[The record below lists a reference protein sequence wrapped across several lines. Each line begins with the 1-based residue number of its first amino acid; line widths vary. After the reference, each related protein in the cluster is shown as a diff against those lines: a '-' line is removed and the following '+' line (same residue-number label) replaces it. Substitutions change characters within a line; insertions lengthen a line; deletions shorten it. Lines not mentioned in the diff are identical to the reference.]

1 MGDKKIAVVV
11 NNVEKE
17 YPRGVTF
24 EDIAKEYQKDYDARI
39 VLAVADGKLYELNK
53 KIGRNCS
60 VSFVTLK
67 DQSGYQTYKRSAC
80 LLLVKSFT
88 DVVGEENIRD
98 FIIEFSISKGY
109 FCSAVGDFTLNE
121 KLLKKVKKRMDELV
135 EQDIPI
141 CKISYH
147 INDAVEIF
155 RQHNMTDKEK
165 LFKYRRASRVNVYNL
180 DEYHD
185 YYYGYMLPSTGY
197 ITSYELSL
205 YDDGFILQL
214 PTRREPGVVPHVEVP
229 EKLYRTMKETADW
242 AKGLGVATVGDLND
256 RICAGEFNDL
266 VLVQEAMQ
274 EGNIVRIAED
284 VVKREGVKFVMI
296 AGPSSSGKTTFSYRL
311 SVQLRAHGLRPHT
324 IALDDYFK
332 NREDTPLDEDGNYNF
347 ECLEAIDTEG
357 FNRDMTALLA
367 GETVEL
373 PSFNFKTGSREYRGN
388 YKRLG
393 AEDILVLEGIHGLN
407 EKMSYALPKES
418 KYKIYI
424 SSLTT
429 LNVDEHNRIATTDGR
444 LIRRMVR
451 DHRTRGTSARNTLAM
466 WGSVRRGEEENIF
479 PFQESADAMFNS
491 ALIYELAV
499 LKQFAEPLLFAIGRD
514 DSEYQEAKR
523 LLKFLDYFVG
533 VTSENLPNNSI
544 IREFVGGSMFP
555 V

>member
-1 MGDKKIAVVV
+1 MEKKLKIVV

-17 YPRGVTF
+17 YPRGITF
-24 EDIAKEYQKDYDARI
+24 EKIAKEHQHEYDSRI
-39 VLAVADGKLYELNK
+39 VLAIADGKLNELNK
-53 KIGRNCS
+53 KAGRSCT

-80 LLLVKSFT
+80 LLLVKAFT
-88 DVVGEENIRD
+88 DVVGEENIKD
-98 FIIEFSISKGY
+98 FDIEFSISKGY
-109 FCSAVGDFTLNE
+109 FCSTIGDFVLDK
-121 KLLKKVKKRMDELV
+121 KLLSGVKKRMDELV
-135 EQDIPI
+135 AEDIPI
-141 CKISYH
+141 NKMSYH
-147 INDAVEIF
+147 IDDAVEIF
-155 RQHNMTDKEK
+155 RSHNMRDKEK
-165 LFKYRRASRVNVYNL
+165 LFKYRRASRVNVYSI
-180 DEYHD
+180 DDYHD
-185 YYYGYMLPSTGY
+185 YYYGYMVPSTGY
-197 ITSYELSL
+197 ITSYELKL
-205 YDDGFILQL
+205 YDDRFILQL
-214 PTRREPGVVPHVEVP
+214 PTRNEPGKVP
-229 EKLYRTMKETADW
+229 EVNVPAKLYRTMKETTDW
-242 AKGLGVATVGDLND
+242 AKKLGIATVGDLND
-256 RICAGEFNDL
+256 RICSGGFNDL

-274 EGNIVRIAED
+274 EGNIVKIAED
-284 VVKREGVKFVMI
+284 IAARPGVKFVMI
-296 AGPSSSGKTTFSYRL
+296 AGPSSSGKTTFSHRL
-311 SVQLRAHGLRPHT
+311 SVQLRAHGLIPHP

-332 NREDTPLDEDGNYNF
+332 NREDTPLDEDGKYNF

-357 FNRDMTALLA
+357 FNRDMTALLS

-373 PSFNFKTGSREYRGN
+373 PTFNFKTGSREYLGN

-407 EKMSYALPKES
+407 EKMSYALPRES

-466 WGSVRRGEEENIF
+466 WNSVRRGEEEYIF

-491 ALIYELAV
+491 ALVYELSV
-499 LKQFAEPLLFAIGRD
+499 LKQFAEPLLFAIGRE
-514 DSEYQEAKR
+514 DSEYLEAKR

>member
-1 MGDKKIAVVV
+1 MEKKLKIAV

-17 YPRGVTF
+17 YPRGITF
-24 EDIAKEYQKDYDARI
+24 EKIAEEHQHEYDSRI
-39 VLAVADGKLYELNK
+39 VLAIADGKLNELNK
-53 KIGRNCS
+53 KVGRSCT
-60 VSFVTLK
+60 VSFLTLK

-80 LLLVKSFT
+80 LLLVKAFT
-88 DVVGEENIRD
+88 DVVGEESIKD
-98 FIIEFSISKGY
+98 FDIEFSVSKGY
-109 FCSAVGDFTLNE
+109 FCSASGDFILDE
-121 KLLKKVKKRMDELV
+121 KLLSRVRQRMDELV
-135 EQDIPI
+135 REDIPI
-141 CKISYH
+141 NKMSYH
-147 INDAVEIF
+147 IDDAVEIF
-155 RQHNMTDKEK
+155 RSHNMRDKEK
-165 LFKYRRASRVNVYNL
+165 LFKYRRASRVNVYSI
-180 DEYHD
+180 DDYHD
-185 YYYGYMLPSTGY
+185 YYYGYMVPSTGY
-197 ITSYELSL
+197 ITSYDIRL

-214 PTRREPGVVPHVEVP
+214 PTRKEPGKVPAINVP
-229 EKLYRTMKETADW
+229 EKLYKTMKQTTDW
-242 AKGLGVATVGDLND
+242 AKRLGIATVGDLND
-256 RICAGEFNDL
+256 RICSGGFNDL

-274 EGNIVRIAED
+274 EGNIVKIAED
-284 VVKREGVKFVMI
+284 IASRAGVKFVMI
-296 AGPSSSGKTTFSYRL
+296 AGPSSSGKTTFSHRL
-311 SVQLRAHGLRPHT
+311 SVQLRAHGLIPHT

-332 NREDTPLDEDGNYNF
+332 NREDTPLDEDGKYNF

-357 FNRDMTALLA
+357 FNRDMTALLS

-373 PSFNFKTGSREYRGN
+373 PTFNFKTGSREYLGN

-393 AEDILVLEGIHGLN
+393 ADDILVLEGIHGLN
-407 EKMSYALPKES
+407 EKMSYALPRES

-466 WGSVRRGEEENIF
+466 WNSVRKGEEEYIF

-491 ALIYELAV
+491 ALVYELSV
-499 LKQFAEPLLFAIGRD
+499 LKQFAEPLLFSIGRE
-514 DSEYQEAKR
+514 DSEYLEAKR

>member
-1 MGDKKIAVVV
+1 MEKKLKIAV

-17 YPRGVTF
+17 YPRGITF
-24 EDIAKEYQKDYDARI
+24 EQIAKEHQHEYDSRI
-39 VLAVADGKLYELNK
+39 VLATADGKLNELNK
-53 KIGRNCS
+53 KVGRSCT
-60 VSFVTLK
+60 VSFLTLK

-80 LLLVKSFT
+80 LLLVKAFN
-88 DVVGEENIRD
+88 DVAGEENIKD
-98 FIIEFSISKGY
+98 FDIEFSVSKGY
-109 FCSAVGDFTLNE
+109 FCNASGDFILDE
-121 KLLKKVKKRMDELV
+121 KLLSEVKKRMDELV
-135 EQDIPI
+135 REDIPI
-141 CKISYH
+141 NKMSYH
-147 INDAVEIF
+147 IDDAVEIF
-155 RQHNMTDKEK
+155 RSHNMKDKEK
-165 LFKYRRASRVNVYNL
+165 LFKYRRASRVNVYSL
-180 DEYHD
+180 DDYHD
-185 YYYGYMLPSTGY
+185 YYYGYMVPSTGY
-197 ITSYELSL
+197 IDSYDIRL

-214 PTRREPGVVPHVEVP
+214 PTRKEPGKVP
-229 EKLYRTMKETADW
+229 EINVPQKLYNTMKQTTDW
-242 AKGLGVATVGDLND
+242 AKRLGIATVGDLND
-256 RICAGEFNDL
+256 RICSGGFNDL

-274 EGNIVRIAED
+274 EGNIVKIAED
-284 VVKREGVKFVMI
+284 IASREGVKFVMI
-296 AGPSSSGKTTFSYRL
+296 AGPSSSGKTTFSHRL
-311 SVQLRAHGLRPHT
+311 SVQLRAHGLIPHT

-332 NREDTPLDEDGNYNF
+332 NREDTPLDEDGKYNF

-357 FNRDMTALLA
+357 FNRDMTALLS

-373 PSFNFKTGSREYRGN
+373 PSFNFKTGSREYLGN

-393 AEDILVLEGIHGLN
+393 ADDILVLEGIHGLN
-407 EKMSYALPKES
+407 EKMSYALPRES

-466 WGSVRRGEEENIF
+466 WNSVRKGEEEYIF

-491 ALIYELAV
+491 ALVYELSV
-499 LKQFAEPLLFAIGRD
+499 LKQFAEPLLFSIGRE
-514 DSEYQEAKR
+514 DSEYLEAKR

>member
-1 MGDKKIAVVV
+1 M
-11 NNVEKE
+11 
-17 YPRGVTF
+17 
-24 EDIAKEYQKDYDARI
+24 
-39 VLAVADGKLYELNK
+39 
-53 KIGRNCS
+53 
-60 VSFVTLK
+60 
-67 DQSGYQTYKRSAC
+67 
-80 LLLVKSFT
+80 
-88 DVVGEENIRD
+88 VGEENIKD
-98 FIIEFSISKGY
+98 FDIEFSISKGY
-109 FCSAVGDFTLNE
+109 FCSASGNFVLDE
-121 KLLKKVKKRMDELV
+121 KLLSKVKQRMDELV
-135 EQDIPI
+135 EEDIPVN
-141 CKISYH
+141 KMSYH
-147 INDAVEIF
+147 IDDAIEIF
-155 RQHNMTDKEK
+155 RSHNMRDKEK
-165 LFKYRRASRVNVYNL
+165 LFRYRRASRVNVYSI
-180 DEYHD
+180 DDYHD
-185 YYYGYMLPSTGY
+185 YYYGYMVPSTGY
-197 ITSYELSL
+197 ITSYDLKL

-214 PTRREPGVVPHVEVP
+214 PTRNEPGKVP
-229 EKLYRTMKETADW
+229 EINVPAKLYRTMKETTDW
-242 AKGLGVATVGDLND
+242 AKKLGIATVGDLND
-256 RICAGEFNDL
+256 RICSGGFNDL

-274 EGNIVRIAED
+274 EGNIVKIAED
-284 VVKREGVKFVMI
+284 IAARPGVKFVMI
-296 AGPSSSGKTTFSYRL
+296 AGPSSSGKTTFSHRL
-311 SVQLRAHGLRPHT
+311 SVQLRAHGLIPHP

-332 NREDTPLDEDGNYNF
+332 NREDTPLDEDGKYNF

-357 FNRDMTALLA
+357 FNRDMTALLS

-373 PSFNFKTGSREYRGN
+373 PTFNFKTGSREYLGN

-407 EKMSYALPKES
+407 EKMSYALPRES

-466 WGSVRRGEEENIF
+466 WNSVRRGEEEYIF

-491 ALIYELAV
+491 ALVYELSV
-499 LKQFAEPLLFAIGRD
+499 LKQFAEPLLFAIGKE
-514 DSEYQEAKR
+514 DSEYLEAKR

>member
-1 MGDKKIAVVV
+1 MAEKSIRVAV

-17 YPRGVTF
+17 YRKGVTF
-24 EDIAKEYQKDYDARI
+24 EEIAKEFQAQYDSKI
-39 VLAVADGKLYELNK
+39 VLAVANGKLNELNK
-53 KIGRNCS
+53 KVGRDS
-60 VSFVTLK
+60 TVSFVTLK

-80 LLLVKSFT
+80 LLLVKAFT
-88 DVVGEENIRD
+88 DVVGEENIKEFR
-98 FIIEFSISKGY
+98 IEFSISKGY
-109 FCSAVGDFTLNE
+109 FCSTSGNFKLNAE
-121 KLLKKVKKRMDELV
+121 LLKKVKKRMDELAA
-135 EQDIPI
+135 EDLPI
-141 CKISYH
+141 CKMSHH
-147 INDAVEIF
+147 IDDAIEIF
-155 RQHNMTDKEK
+155 RNHNMSDKEK
-165 LFKYRRASRVNVYNL
+165 LFKYRRASRVNVYSL
-180 DEYHD
+180 EDYHD
-185 YYYGYMLPSTGY
+185 YYYGYMVPSTGY
-197 ITSYELSL
+197 ITSYELHP

-214 PTRREPGVVPHVEVP
+214 PTRKEPGVVPHIEVP
-229 EKLYRTMKETADW
+229 IKLYQTMKQTTDW
-242 AKGLGVATVGDLND
+242 SKRLGVATVGELND
-256 RICAGEFNDL
+256 RICSGGFNDL
-266 VLVQEAMQ
+266 LLVQEAMQ
-274 EGNIVRIAED
+274 EGNIVKIAED
-284 VVKREGVKFVMI
+284 IVRRQGVKFVMI
-296 AGPSSSGKTTFSYRL
+296 AGPSSSGKTTFSHRL
-311 SVQLRAHGLRPHT
+311 SVQLRAHGLVPHP

-347 ECLEAIDTEG
+347 ECLEAIDVEG
-357 FNRDMTALLA
+357 FNRDMTALLT

-373 PSFNFKTGSREYRGN
+373 PSFNFKTGAREYRGN

-393 AEDILVLEGIHGLN
+393 AEDILVIEGIHGLN
-407 EKMSYALPKES
+407 EKMSYSLPKES

-499 LKQFAEPLLFAIGRD
+499 LKQFAEPLLFSIGKD

>member
-1 MGDKKIAVVV
+1 MSEKRIRVAV
-11 NNVEKE
+11 NNIEKD
-17 YPRGVTF
+17 YPKGVTF
-24 EDIAKEYQKDYDARI
+24 EDIAKEFQSGYDAKI
-39 VLAVADGKLYELNK
+39 VLALADGKLNELSK
-53 KIGRNCS
+53 KVGRNAT

-88 DVVGEENIRD
+88 DIVGEENIKD
-98 FIIEFSISKGY
+98 FDIEFSISKGY
-109 FCSAVGDFTLNE
+109 FCRAFGNFTLDQ
-121 KLLKKVKKRMDELV
+121 KLLSSVKARMDELV
-135 EQDIPI
+135 KEDIPI
-141 CKISYH
+141 CKLSYH

-155 RQHNMTDKEK
+155 RSHNMSDKEK
-165 LFKYRRASRVNVYNL
+165 LFKYRRASRVNVYSL
-180 DEYHD
+180 DDYHD
-185 YYYGYMLPSTGY
+185 YYYGYMVPSTGY
-197 ITSYELSL
+197 ITAYELEA

-214 PTRREPGVVPHVEVP
+214 PTRKEPGRVPVISVP
-229 EKLYRTMKETADW
+229 AKLYQTMKQTTDW
-242 AKGLGVATVGDLND
+242 ARRLGVATVGDLND
-256 RICAGEFNDL
+256 KICSGGFNDL

-284 VVKREGVKFVMI
+284 IVSREGVKFVMI
-296 AGPSSSGKTTFSYRL
+296 AGPSSSGKTTFSHRL
-311 SVQLRAHGLRPHT
+311 SVQLRAHGLIPHT

-357 FNRDMTALLA
+357 FNRDMTALLT

-373 PSFNFKTGSREYRGN
+373 PSFNFKTGQREYRGN

-418 KYKIYI
+418 KYKVYI

-466 WGSVRRGEEENIF
+466 WNSVRRGEEEYIF
-479 PFQESADAMFNS
+479 PFQESADAMVNS
-491 ALIYELAV
+491 ALIYELSV
-499 LKQFAEPLLFAIGRD
+499 LKQFAEPLLFAIGKE

-523 LLKFLDYFVG
+523 LLKFLDYFIG

>member
-1 MGDKKIAVVV
+1 MEKKLKIAV

-17 YPRGVTF
+17 YPRGITF
-24 EDIAKEYQKDYDARI
+24 EKIAKEHQHEYDSRI
-39 VLAVADGKLYELNK
+39 VLATADGKLNELNK
-53 KIGRNCS
+53 KVGRSCT
-60 VSFVTLK
+60 VSFLTLK

-80 LLLVKSFT
+80 LLLVKAFT
-88 DVVGEENIRD
+88 DVVGEENIKD
-98 FIIEFSISKGY
+98 FDIEFSVSKGY
-109 FCSAVGDFTLNE
+109 FCSASGNFTLDE
-121 KLLKKVKKRMDELV
+121 KLLSGVKKRMDELV
-135 EQDIPI
+135 GEDIPI
-141 CKISYH
+141 NKMSYH
-147 INDAVEIF
+147 IDDAVEIF
-155 RQHNMTDKEK
+155 RSHNMRDKEK
-165 LFKYRRASRVNVYNL
+165 LFKYRRASRINVYSL
-180 DEYHD
+180 DDYHD
-185 YYYGYMLPSTGY
+185 YYYGYMVPSTGY
-197 ITSYELSL
+197 ITSYDLKL

-214 PTRREPGVVPHVEVP
+214 PTRNEPGKVP
-229 EKLYRTMKETADW
+229 EVNVPAKLYRTMKETTDW
-242 AKGLGVATVGDLND
+242 GKKLGIATVGDLND
-256 RICAGEFNDL
+256 RICSGGFNDL

-274 EGNIVRIAED
+274 EGNIVKIAED
-284 VVKREGVKFVMI
+284 IAARDGVKFVMI
-296 AGPSSSGKTTFSYRL
+296 AGPSSSGKTTFSHRL
-311 SVQLRAHGLRPHT
+311 SVQLRAHGLIPHT

-332 NREDTPLDEDGNYNF
+332 NREDTPLDEDGKYNF

-357 FNRDMTALLA
+357 FNRDMTALLS

-373 PSFNFKTGSREYRGN
+373 PSFNFKTGSREYLGN

-407 EKMSYALPKES
+407 EKMSYALPRES

-466 WGSVRRGEEENIF
+466 WNSVRRGEEEYIF
-479 PFQESADAMFNS
+479 PFQESADAMFNY
-491 ALIYELAV
+491 ALVYELSV
-499 LKQFAEPLLFAIGRD
+499 LKQFAEPLLFAIGRE
-514 DSEYQEAKR
+514 DSEYLEAKR

-544 IREFVGGSMFP
+544 IREFVGGFMFP

>member
-1 MGDKKIAVVV
+1 MNDKRITVAV
-11 NNVEKE
+11 NNEERE
-17 YPRGVTF
+17 YPRGVTY
-24 EDIAKEYQKDYDARI
+24 EDIAREYQSQYDARI
-39 VLAVADGKLYELNK
+39 VLAVADGKLNELNK
-53 KIGRNCS
+53 KVGRGAS
-60 VSFVTLK
+60 VSFLTLK

-88 DVVGEENIRD
+88 DVVGEERIRD
-98 FIIEFSISKGY
+98 FDIEFSISKGY
-109 FCSAVGDFTLNE
+109 FCSATGDFTLDE
-121 KLLKKVKKRMDELV
+121 KLLKRVKARMDELV
-135 EQDIPI
+135 KEDVPV

-155 RQHNMTDKEK
+155 RSHNMTDKEK
-165 LFKYRRASRVNVYNL
+165 LFRYRRASRVNVYSL
-180 DEYHD
+180 EDYHD
-185 YYYGYMLPSTGY
+185 YYYGYMVPSTGY
-197 ITSYELSL
+197 ITAYDLHL

-214 PTRREPGVVPHVEVP
+214 PTRKNPGVVPDIQVP
-229 EKLYRTMKETADW
+229 GKLYKTMKETTEW
-242 AKGLGVATVGDLND
+242 AKRLGVATVGDLND
-256 RICAGEFNDL
+256 KICAGEFNDL

-274 EGNIVRIAED
+274 ESGIVRIAED
-284 VVKREGVKFVMI
+284 IAAREGIKFVMI
-296 AGPSSSGKTTFSYRL
+296 AGPSSSGKTTFSHRL
-311 SVQLRAHGLRPHT
+311 SVQLRAHGFVPHT

-332 NREDTPLDEDGNYNF
+332 NREDTPLDEDGKYNF
-347 ECLEAIDTEG
+347 ECLEAIDIEG

-373 PSFNFKTGSREYRGN
+373 PFFNFKTGSREYRGN

-393 AEDILVLEGIHGLN
+393 ADDILVIEGIHGLN

-418 KYKIYI
+418 KYKVYI

-466 WGSVRRGEEENIF
+466 WSSVRRGEEEYIF

-491 ALIYELAV
+491 ALVYELCI
-499 LKQFAEPLLFAIGRD
+499 LKQFAEPLLFAIGKD
-514 DSEYQEAKR
+514 DSEYLEAKR
-523 LLKFLDYFVG
+523 LLKFLDYFIG

>member
-1 MGDKKIAVVV
+1 MEEKKLLIVV
-11 NNVEKE
+11 NNEEKE
-17 YPRGVTF
+17 YPRRTTF
-24 EDIAKEYQKDYDARI
+24 QMLADEHQKDYPDTI
-39 VLAVADGKLYELNK
+39 VLAQADGKLYELQK
-53 KIGRNCS
+53 KVPKSCT
-60 VSFVTLK
+60 VSFVTLR

-88 DVVGEENIRD
+88 DVVGEANLKD
-98 FIIEFSISKGY
+98 FVIQFSISKGY
-109 FCSAVGDFTLNE
+109 FCSASGNFELNE
-121 KLLKKVKKRMDELV
+121 ELLGKVKARMDELV
-135 EQDIPI
+135 KEDIPI
-141 CKISYH
+141 SKMSYH

-165 LFKYRRASRVNVYNL
+165 LLKYRRASRVNIYSL
-180 DEYHD
+180 EDYHD

-197 ITSYELSL
+197 LTAYELHL
-205 YDDGFILQL
+205 YDDGFVLQL
-214 PTRREPGVVPHVEVP
+214 PTRKQPGVVPELSVP
-229 EKLYRTMKETADW
+229 KKLYQTMRETTDW
-242 AKGLGVATVGDLND
+242 GNRLGIATVGDLND
-256 RICAGEFNDL
+256 RICSGGFNDL

-274 EGNIVRIAED
+274 ESCIVRIAED
-284 VVKREGVKFVMI
+284 IVKRGGIKFVMI
-296 AGPSSSGKTTFSYRL
+296 AGPSSSGKTTFSHRL
-311 SVQLRAHGLRPHT
+311 SVQLRAHGLIPHT
-324 IALDDYFK
+324 IALDNYFK

-373 PSFNFKTGSREYRGN
+373 PNFNFKTGSREYRGD
-388 YKRLG
+388 YKRLA
-393 AEDILVLEGIHGLN
+393 AEDILVIEGIHGLN
-407 EKMSYALPKES
+407 EDMSYALPKES
-418 KYKIYI
+418 KYKVYI

-466 WGSVRRGEEENIF
+466 WSSVRRGEEEYIF
-479 PFQESADAMFNS
+479 PYQESADAMFNS
-491 ALIYELAV
+491 AMVYELAV
-499 LKQFAEPLLFAIGRD
+499 LKQFAEPLLFSIGKE

>member
-1 MGDKKIAVVV
+1 MEKKLKIAV

-17 YPRGVTF
+17 YPRGITF
-24 EDIAKEYQKDYDARI
+24 EKIAAEHQHEYDSRI
-39 VLAVADGKLYELNK
+39 VLATADGKLNELNK
-53 KIGRNCS
+53 KVGRSCS
-60 VSFVTLK
+60 VSFLTLK

-80 LLLVKSFT
+80 LLLVKAFT
-88 DVVGEENIRD
+88 DVVGEENIKD
-98 FIIEFSISKGY
+98 FDIEFSISKGY
-109 FCSAVGDFTLNE
+109 FCSASGNFVLDE
-121 KLLKKVKKRMDELV
+121 KLLSKVKQRMDELV
-135 EQDIPI
+135 EEDIPI
-141 CKISYH
+141 NKMSYH
-147 INDAVEIF
+147 IDDAIEIF
-155 RQHNMTDKEK
+155 RSHNMRDKEK
-165 LFKYRRASRVNVYNL
+165 LFRYRRASRVNVYSI
-180 DEYHD
+180 DDYHD
-185 YYYGYMLPSTGY
+185 YYYGYMVPSTGY
-197 ITSYELSL
+197 ITSYDLKL

-214 PTRREPGVVPHVEVP
+214 PTRNEPGKVP
-229 EKLYRTMKETADW
+229 EINVPSKLYRTMKETTDW
-242 AKGLGVATVGDLND
+242 AKKLGIATVGDLND
-256 RICAGEFNDL
+256 RICSGGFNDL

-274 EGNIVRIAED
+274 EGNIVKIAED
-284 VVKREGVKFVMI
+284 IAARPGVKFVMI
-296 AGPSSSGKTTFSYRL
+296 AGPSSSGKTTFSHRL
-311 SVQLRAHGLRPHT
+311 SVQLRAHGLIPHP

-332 NREDTPLDEDGNYNF
+332 NREDTPLDEDGKYNF

-357 FNRDMTALLA
+357 FNRDMTALLS

-373 PSFNFKTGSREYRGN
+373 PTFNFKTGSREYLGN

-407 EKMSYALPKES
+407 EKMSYALPRES

-466 WGSVRRGEEENIF
+466 WNSVRRGEEEYIF

-491 ALIYELAV
+491 ALVYELSV
-499 LKQFAEPLLFAIGRD
+499 LKQFAEPLLFAIGKE
-514 DSEYQEAKR
+514 DSEYLEAKR

>member
-1 MGDKKIAVVV
+1 MNDKKIKVAV
-11 NNVEKE
+11 NNIERE
-17 YPRGVTF
+17 YPKGVTF
-24 EDIAKEYQKDYDARI
+24 EDVAKDFQGEYDAKI
-39 VLAVADGKLYELNK
+39 VLAVSNGKLNELNK
-53 KIGRNCS
+53 KVGKDS
-60 VSFVTLK
+60 TVSFVTLK

-88 DVVGEENIRD
+88 DVVGEENIKD
-98 FIIEFSISKGY
+98 FCIEFSISKGY
-109 FCSAVGDFTLNE
+109 FCNASGNFKLDSA
-121 KLLKKVKKRMDELV
+121 LLDKVKGRMDELV
-135 EQDIPI
+135 AEDLPI
-141 CKISYH
+141 CKLSYH
-147 INDAVEIF
+147 INDAIEIF
-155 RQHNMTDKEK
+155 RSHNMSDKEK
-165 LFKYRRASRVNVYNL
+165 LFKYRRASRVNIYSL
-180 DEYHD
+180 EDYHD
-185 YYYGYMLPSTGY
+185 YYYGYMVPSTGY
-197 ITSYELSL
+197 ITSYEIRP

-214 PTRREPGVVPHVEVP
+214 PTRREPGVVPDIEVP
-229 EKLYRTMKETADW
+229 IKLYQTMKDTTDW
-242 AKGLGVATVGDLND
+242 AKRLGLATVGDLND
-256 RICAGEFNDL
+256 RICSGGFNDL

-274 EGNIVRIAED
+274 ESNIVRIAED
-284 VVKREGVKFVMI
+284 VVRRHGIKFVMI
-296 AGPSSSGKTTFSYRL
+296 AGPSSSGKTTFSHRL
-311 SVQLRAHGLRPHT
+311 SVQLRAHGLVPHT

-332 NREDTPLDEDGNYNF
+332 NREDTPLDENGNYNF
-347 ECLEAIDTEG
+347 ECLEALDIEG

-388 YKRLG
+388 YKRLA
-393 AEDILVLEGIHGLN
+393 AEDILVIEGIHGLN

-418 KYKIYI
+418 KYKVYI

-466 WGSVRRGEEENIF
+466 WDSVRRGEEQYIF

-499 LKQFAEPLLFAIGRD
+499 LKQFAEPLLFSIGKE